1 MSLFIRNSGKDIFP
15 FLINKMAVVL
25 IEFIVTP
32 HSLHQCSIFLIS
44 CWRISAISDIIEP
57 DLHIEESSANRE
69 VEVEGFRVGKSFI
82 NILKSIGLR
91 TQPCGIPLE
100 GEKEL
105 ERELSILT

>member
-1 MSLFIRNSGKDIFP
+1 
-15 FLINKMAVVL
+15 
-25 IEFIVTP
+25 
-32 HSLHQCSIFLIS
+32 
-44 CWRISAISDIIEP
+44 
-57 DLHIEESSANRE
+57 
-69 VEVEGFRVGKSFI
+69 VEGFRVGKSFI